1 MADQRNLDKLEAT
14 YTPVNEV
21 WFIASQGQEN
31 EEWRNESLRRLAAS
45 FLDKARIS

>member
-14 YTPVNEV
+14 PVKEV

-31 EEWRNESLRRLAAS
+31 EEWRNKSLRRLEAS